1 MLIKVQFVGE
11 AAVDEGGP
19 KREFFCLLHKEL
31 YSSSLFAGGEQGE
44 GKVFAHNLVAV
55 QGNEY
60 YFYGL
65 CCGLAIVN
73 GAVGPQFFCAPVVD
87 YILYGDVK
95 HVKHSID
102 SIPNKEI
109 RLKLQHL
116 NSTSD
121 AKLFESK
128 MLADFSKPIQVM
140 GYTKPILFADKN
152 ELLSSATVHYT
163 LSHSLCELNQFIDGL
178 KVVGVL
184 DILGK
189 HPFES
194 RTIFQS
200 SSNVLTA
207 ELVNDIFSAVL
218 SCEGSN
224 RNEKEKTILFYWNQ
238 FLEDAEQGLLQSEV
252 YDPSKDCNLTVNIT
266 LSAILAFVTGS
277 THVPPLGLHPQ
288 PSIAFIYEDGNR
300 KMYVSTCTN
309 TMYFPVTER
318 FLQYGTF
325 KKEFLFCMLNSPGF
339 GNV

>member
-1 MLIKVQFVGE
+1 M
-11 AAVDEGGP
+11 
-19 KREFFCLLHKEL
+19 
-31 YSSSLFAGGEQGE
+31 
-44 GKVFAHNLVAV
+44 FAHNLVAV

-65 CCGLAIVN
+65 CCGLAINN

-116 NSTSD
+116 NSISV

-128 MLADFSKPIQVM
+128 VLADFSKPIQVM
-140 GYTKPILFADKN
+140 GYTKPILFAGKN

-184 DILGK
+184 DILKK

-200 SSNVLTA
+200 SRNVLTA

-300 KMYVSTCTN
+300 KMYVSTSTN

-325 KKEFLFCMLNSPGF
+325 KEEFLFCMLNSPGF